1 MRVLYAHQYFG
12 TPSGAGGTRSYE
24 MARALVAAG
33 HNVTM
38 VCASAERSATGLD
51 GAFVRGRREGQVDG
65 IRVIEFALGYSNADP
80 IAVRAWRFFVF
91 ALRAISVALSE
102 RYDLIFATSTPLT
115 AALPGIAAKLLR
127 GKPFVFEVRDLW
139 PELPRAMG
147 MRNPLALGAM
157 SALERAAY
165 ACADR
170 VVALAPGIRDGV
182 ARTGYSRERIDLIP
196 NGCDLELFDA
206 AVQVRPA
213 DLFPGRIGANDF
225 VAVFA
230 GAHGKANGLDAAVA
244 AARLLQ
250 ERGRADVKLLLIGT
264 GSEKAR
270 LVGEAEGLQTL
281 VFADSVP
288 KSKLAGLLRGADM
301 GLQLLANVP
310 AFYDGTSPNKFFDYL
325 AAGRPVLINYPGWL
339 ARTVAEEGAGWA
351 VPPGDAEAFA
361 EALIAA
367 ADDRNEARRS
377 GQAAR
382 ALAENR
388 FARADLAAALVRALE
403 GVYTLTRRPRLAPLK
418 RALDIVASA
427 AGLVV
432 LSPVLL
438 LTALLVRSRL
448 GSPVL
453 FRQVRPGLHGRPFE
467 ILKFRTMRDAIDR
480 QGRALPDSDR
490 LTPFGKTLRA
500 LSLDELPELW
510 NVLKGEMSLVGPR
523 PLLMEYLPLYSPEQ
537 ARRHDVR
544 PGLTGWAQVNG
555 RNALGWEEKFAL
567 DVWYVDNR
575 SFLLDLKILFLTVLK
590 VFRREG
596 VSASGHATM
605 PAFTG
610 SPATAGPVEPAARS
624 AKRAPHRAAR
634 S

>member
-12 TPSGAGGTRSYE
+12 TPAGSNGTRSYE

-33 HNVTM
+33 HEVTM

-51 GAFVRGRREGQVDG
+51 APFVRGRREGVVDG
-65 IRVIEFALGYSNADP
+65 IRVIEFALGYSNTDP
-80 IAVRAWRFFVF
+80 ILTRARRFAVF
-91 ALRAISVALSE
+91 ALRAIGVALSE
-102 RYDLIFATSTPLT
+102 RYDLVFATSTPLT
-115 AALPGIAAKLLR
+115 AALPGIAARLFR
-127 GKPFVFEVRDLW
+127 RKPFVFEVRDLW

-147 MRNPLALGAM
+147 LKNPLILAAM
-157 SALERAAY
+157 TVLERAGY
-165 ACADR
+165 ACARR

-182 ARTGYSRERIDLIP
+182 ARTGYPRERIELIP

-206 AVQVRPA
+206 AEPVRPA
-213 DLFPGRIGANDF
+213 ELFPERIGADAF

-250 ERGRADVKLLLIGT
+250 ERGRTDVKLLLIGT

-270 LVGEAEGLQTL
+270 LVREAEGLQTV

-288 KSKLAGLLRGADM
+288 KSKLAGLLRGSDL

-325 AAGRPVLINYPGWL
+325 AAGLPVLINYPGWL
-339 ARTVAEEGAGWA
+339 AKTVADEGAGWA
-351 VPPGDAEAFA
+351 VPPDDAEAFA
-361 EALIAA
+361 DALIAA
-367 ADDRNEARRS
+367 ADDRDEARRR
-377 GQAAR
+377 GRAAR
-382 ALAENR
+382 ALAGRR
-388 FARADLAAALVRALE
+388 FARADLAASLVKALE
-403 GVYTLTRRPRLAPLK
+403 GVHAADRRPRPAPLK
-418 RALDIVASA
+418 RAFDVFASA

-467 ILKFRTMRDAIDR
+467 ILKFRTMRDAVDR
-480 QGRALPDSDR
+480 AGRPLPDSER

-523 PLLMEYLPLYSPEQ
+523 PLLTEYLPLYSPEQ
-537 ARRHDVR
+537 ARRHEVR

-555 RNALGWEEKFAL
+555 RNALSWEDKFAL

-575 SFLLDLKILFLTVLK
+575 SFLLDLKILLLTVVK

-605 PAFTG
+605 PAFEGRRDIGT
-610 SPATAGPVEPAARS
+610 
-624 AKRAPHRAAR
+624 H
-634 S
+634 